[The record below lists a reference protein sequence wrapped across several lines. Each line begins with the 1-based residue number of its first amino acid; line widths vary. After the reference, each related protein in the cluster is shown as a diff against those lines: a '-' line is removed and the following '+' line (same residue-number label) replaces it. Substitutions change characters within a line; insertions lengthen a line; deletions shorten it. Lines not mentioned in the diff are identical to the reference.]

1 LHHIECDVNRITWIS
16 CAMQVDPRKSEY
28 SAPAPETS
36 AYTWWMGMFR
46 LCEVVSRVTCLTLLA
61 VATSPAVL
69 LAPILV
75 DLMVFRYL
83 AAATRETNQVIGL
96 CAIV

>member
-1 LHHIECDVNRITWIS
+1 
-16 CAMQVDPRKSEY
+16 MQVDPRKSEY